1 MKQSSHRQAVLFDFD
16 GTLGRSLHHW
26 AEAYRGALSEHGVSM
41 EYTEARRACF
51 SSAHST
57 GAHLNE
63 IKDRNAFKELVWER
77 VLGRM
82 SLVDTYPDVVETL
95 QQLRSRSFSTGV
107 VTNSRRGHVH
117 PVLQRWDLVH
127 SFDVMI
133 AIEDVSK
140 GKPDPEAIHQA
151 LEQLKIPTASA
162 WMIGDSLADI
172 DAGNAAG
179 LRTIAFSPPENHE
192 FAKPEDLRA
201 AKPTHVAHSYREVQH
216 IILTATPIKSQD
228 Q

>member
-1 MKQSSHRQAVLFDFD
+1 MKQLSNQQAVLFDFD

-26 AEAYRGALSEHGVSM
+26 AAAYQDALSEHGVSM
-41 EYTEARRACF
+41 DYPAARRACF
-51 SSAHST
+51 SSAHAT
-57 GAHLNE
+57 GEHLNP
-63 IKDRNAFKELVWER
+63 IADRHAFKELVWER

-82 SLVDTYPDVVETL
+82 PLVDAYPDLVETL
-95 QQLRSRSFSTGV
+95 HQLRSRSFATGV

-117 PVLQRWDLVH
+117 PVLQRWELTH

-140 GKPDPEAIHQA
+140 GKPDPESIHQA
-151 LEQLKIPTASA
+151 LEHLKVPATSA

-179 LRTIAFSPPENHE
+179 VRTIAFSPPENHE
-192 FAKPEDLRA
+192 FANPAQLRE
-201 AKPTHVAHSYREVQH
+201 AKPTYVAHSYREVQQ
-216 IILTATPIKSQD
+216 IIFTGTPFKSGNE
-228 Q
+228 